1 MVRSDARI
9 LVSSDSRILEA
20 TPAALELLGLTF
32 DQLRALPPGSMS
44 LEQDAA
50 ASAEFAAAWEG
61 GGRPPLVGST
71 TVRLPAGP
79 LTRFR
84 YYVWSRDD
92 GNVEVVLERSAES
105 VAHAPRS
112 YTIGKVLSAWRAAE
126 RQLKTLDPGSQEW
139 QAADAENR
147 YFRAEYR
154 RLSNQG

>member
-20 TPAALELLGLTF
+20 TPGALELLGLTF
-32 DQLRALPPGSMS
+32 DQLQALPPGSMS
-44 LEQDAA
+44 LEQDPT

-71 TVRLPAGP
+71 TVRLTDGS
-79 LTRFR
+79 LTRLR
-84 YYVWSRDD
+84 YYIWSRDD
-92 GNVEVVLERSAES
+92 GNIEVALERSAEA
-105 VAHAPRS
+105 VARAPRA
-112 YTIGKVLSAWRAAE
+112 YTIGKVLSAWRAVE
-126 RQLKTLDPGSQEW
+126 RRLETLDPGSEEW

>member
-20 TPAALELLGLTF
+20 TPAALELLGLSL
-32 DQLRALPPGSMS
+32 DQLQALPPGSMS
-44 LEQDAA
+44 LEQDRS

-61 GGRPPLVGST
+61 DGRPPLVGSS
-71 TVRLPAGP
+71 TVRLPSGSLA
-79 LTRFR
+79 RFR
-84 YYVWSRDD
+84 YYIWSRDD
-92 GNVEVVLERSAES
+92 GNVEVVLELSAEA
-105 VAHAPRS
+105 VARAPRA
-112 YTIGKVLSAWRAAE
+112 YTIGKVLSAWRAVE
-126 RQLKTLDPGSQEW
+126 RRLETLDPGSEEW

>member
-9 LVSSDSRILEA
+9 LVSTDSRILEA

-32 DQLRALPPGSMS
+32 DQLQALPPGGLS

-71 TVRLPAGP
+71 TVRLPDGSLA
-79 LTRFR
+79 RVR
-84 YYVWSRDD
+84 YYIWSRED
-92 GNVEVVLERSAES
+92 GKVEVVLEGSSEP
-105 VAHAPRS
+105 VAQAPRA
-112 YTIGKVLSAWRAAE
+112 YTIGKVLSAWRAVE
-126 RQLKTLDPGSQEW
+126 RRLETLDPGSEEW

-147 YFRAEYR
+147 YFRSEYR
-154 RLSNQG
+154 RLSNQV